1 MTTFESSVSINRTVD
16 DVYEYL
22 SDFNNHH
29 GLMPDTIQNWNSTF
43 NEASFDI
50 PNMAH
55 LSLKINERHHDQS
68 IHIIAIGNPPFDIK
82 LTWNVSADSKGT
94 AVNLVIAA
102 ELSVMMKMLAS
113 VSLQKLADH
122 EVSALAKLLTA

>member
-1 MTTFESSVSINRTVD
+1 MTTFESSVKINRFVD
-16 DVYEYL
+16 DVYEFL

-29 GLMPDTIQNWNSTF
+29 GLMPDTIQNWTSTF
-43 NEASFDI
+43 NEAGFDI

-68 IHIIAIGNPPFDIK
+68 IHIIAIGNPPFDIR
-82 LTWNVSADSKGT
+82 LTWNVSADGDGT
-94 AVNLVIAA
+94 AVNFVIAA

-113 VSLQKLADH
+113 SQLQKLAEH
-122 EVSALAKLLTA
+122 EVAALVKVLTT